1 MAVLSI
7 WLTYI
12 EYSFTTFSM
21 EFAKEFSAFL
31 YEKKI
36 IRFGDFTLAS
46 GKKSPYYIDLRLVP
60 SYPIYYRKM
69 IKGLQNIIAEDVGFE
84 SFHSLV
90 SVPTGGLVV
99 AASLAI
105 EIVKPII
112 YVRKEAKEH
121 GTGKAVEGVTCQDM
135 KLLMIEDV
143 VTSGGSVI
151 NAIKSIKDEKMQVTD
166 AYAIVDRME
175 GATEALQAEGVKLH
189 SLLTIKQIAESL
201 FEQKLITEDVLNQVK
216 ERIQ

>member
-1 MAVLSI
+1 
-7 WLTYI
+7 
-12 EYSFTTFSM
+12 M

-60 SYPIYYRKM
+60 SFPIEYRKM
-69 IKGLQNIIAEDVGFE
+69 IKGLQNMIAEDVGLE
-84 SFHSLV
+84 NFHSLV

-112 YVRKEAKEH
+112 YVRKETKEH
-121 GTGKAVEGVTCQDM
+121 GTGKSVKGVTCQDM

-151 NAIKSIKDEKMQVTD
+151 KAIKSIKEEKMTVTD

-175 GATEALQAEGVKLH
+175 GATEALLVEDVKLH

-201 FEQKLITEDVLNQVK
+201 YEQKLITEDLLNQVK

>member
-1 MAVLSI
+1 
-7 WLTYI
+7 
-12 EYSFTTFSM
+12 M

-69 IKGLQNIIAEDVGFE
+69 IKGLQNIIAEDLGLE
-84 SFHSLV
+84 NFHSLV
-90 SVPTGGLVV
+90 SVPTRGLVV

-151 NAIKSIKDEKMQVTD
+151 NAIKSIKEEKMIVTD
-166 AYAIVDRME
+166 AYAVVDRME
-175 GATEALQAEGVKLH
+175 GATEALEAEGVKLH

>member
-1 MAVLSI
+1 
-7 WLTYI
+7 
-12 EYSFTTFSM
+12 M

-69 IKGLQNIIAEDVGFE
+69 IKGLQNIIAEDVGLE
-84 SFHSLV
+84 NFHSLV

-151 NAIKSIKDEKMQVTD
+151 NAIKSIKAEKMQVID
-166 AYAIVDRME
+166 AYAVVDRME
-175 GATEALQAEGVKLH
+175 GATEALQDEGVKLH

>member
-1 MAVLSI
+1 
-7 WLTYI
+7 
-12 EYSFTTFSM
+12 M

-60 SYPIYYRKM
+60 SFPIYYRKM
-69 IKGLQNIIAEDVGFE
+69 IKGLQNLIAEDIGFE
-84 SFHSLV
+84 NFHSLV

-99 AASLAI
+99 AASLAT
-105 EIVKPII
+105 EILKPLI
-112 YVRKEAKEH
+112 YVRKQAKEH
-121 GTGKAVEGVTCQDM
+121 GTGKAVEGVICHDM

-151 NAIKSIKDEKMQVTD
+151 NAIKSIKEEKMKVTD
-166 AYAIVDRME
+166 AYAVVDRME
-175 GATEALQAEGVKLH
+175 GATETLQAEGVKLH
-189 SLLTIKQIAESL
+189 SLLTIKDIAESL
-201 FEQKLITEDVLNQVK
+201 FEQKLISEDVLKQVHD
-216 ERIQ
+216 RVN

>member
-1 MAVLSI
+1 MGFVK
-7 WLTYI
+7 
-12 EYSFTTFSM
+12 
-21 EFAKEFSAFL
+21 EFATFL

-60 SYPIYYRKM
+60 SFPHEYRKM
-69 IKGLQNIIAEDVGFE
+69 IKRLQNLIAEDIGFE
-84 SFHSLV
+84 NFHSLV

-99 AASLAI
+99 AASLAT
-105 EIVKPII
+105 EIVKPLI
-112 YVRKEAKEH
+112 YVRKQAKEH
-121 GTGKAVEGVTCQDM
+121 GTSKAVEGVTCHDM

-151 NAIKSIKDEKMQVTD
+151 NAIKSIKEEKMIIKD

-175 GATEALQAEGVKLH
+175 GATEVLQAEGVKLH

-201 FEQKLITEDVLNQVK
+201 FEQKLITEDILNQVK
-216 ERIQ
+216 ERIE

>member
-1 MAVLSI
+1 MDFVK
-7 WLTYI
+7 
-12 EYSFTTFSM
+12 
-21 EFAKEFSAFL
+21 EFATFL

-46 GKKSPYYIDLRLVP
+46 GNKSPYYIDLRLVP
-60 SYPIYYRKM
+60 SFPHEYRKM
-69 IKGLQNIIAEDVGFE
+69 IKGLQNLIAEDIGFE

-99 AASLAI
+99 AASLAT
-105 EIVKPII
+105 EIVKPLI

-151 NAIKSIKDEKMQVTD
+151 NAINSIKQEKMIVTD
-166 AYAIVDRME
+166 AYAVVDRME
-175 GATEALQAEGVKLH
+175 GATEALQAEDVKLH
-189 SLLTIKQIAESL
+189 SLLTIKDIADNL
-201 FEQKLITEDVLNQVK
+201 FEQKLISEDVLNQ
-216 ERIQ
+216 IQDRVN

>member
-1 MAVLSI
+1 
-7 WLTYI
+7 
-12 EYSFTTFSM
+12 M

-84 SFHSLV
+84 NFHSLV

-151 NAIKSIKDEKMQVTD
+151 NAIKSIKAEKMKVTD
-166 AYAIVDRME
+166 AYAVVDRME

>member
-1 MAVLSI
+1 MDFVK
-7 WLTYI
+7 
-12 EYSFTTFSM
+12 
-21 EFAKEFSAFL
+21 EFATFL
-31 YEKKI
+31 HEKKI

-60 SYPIYYRKM
+60 SFPHEYRKM
-69 IKGLQNIIAEDVGFE
+69 IKELQNLIAEDIGFE

-99 AASLAI
+99 AASLAT
-105 EIVKPII
+105 EIVKPLI
-112 YVRKEAKEH
+112 YVRKQAKEH

-151 NAIKSIKDEKMQVTD
+151 NAIKSIKEEKMVVTD
-166 AYAIVDRME
+166 AYAVVDRME
-175 GATEALQAEGVKLH
+175 GATEALLDEGIKLH
-189 SLLTIKQIAESL
+189 SLLTINDITQSL
-201 FEQKLITEDVLNQVK
+201 FEQKLITEDVLKQGRD
-216 ERIQ
+216 RIK